1 MTIKHKVGDTFS
13 YVGTAVLVDI
23 SGNPVSMAGA
33 TVASQI
39 RTTTGAKIADL
50 TVTLSDGTL
59 TLRSSDSTQGWPL
72 GVAQIDVQI
81 TLPGGHV
88 ISTSTANIVIVRDV
102 TRPGT

>member
-1 MTIKHKVGDTFS
+1 
-13 YVGTAVLVDI
+13 VGTAVLVDI
-23 SGNPVSMAGA
+23 SGNPVSMDGA

-39 RTTTGAKIADL
+39 RTTTGTKIADL
-50 TVTLSDGTL
+50 TITLSDGTL